1 MVVHD
6 PDICRCYECSLRSW
20 EAAERQAAEE
30 MEEGLRSNKPKVVTV
45 KKVKGQGEMPPFL
58 GLIHRHFEKAKP
70 AVGNVRDALI
80 VAPTDLL
87 EHVFP
92 GDTLS
97 NIESIEIRYHKG
109 A

>member
-20 EAAERQAAEE
+20 EAAERLAAEE
-30 MEEGLRSNKPKVVTV
+30 MEERLRSNKPKVIVV
-45 KKVKGQGEMPPFL
+45 KKVRTLGEMPPFL
-58 GLIHRHFEKAKP
+58 GVIHRHFEKARPPVANLKE
-70 AVGNVRDALI
+70 AKL

-92 GDTLS
+92 PDSLRD
-97 NIESIEIRYHKG
+97 IDSIEILYHK
-109 A
+109 